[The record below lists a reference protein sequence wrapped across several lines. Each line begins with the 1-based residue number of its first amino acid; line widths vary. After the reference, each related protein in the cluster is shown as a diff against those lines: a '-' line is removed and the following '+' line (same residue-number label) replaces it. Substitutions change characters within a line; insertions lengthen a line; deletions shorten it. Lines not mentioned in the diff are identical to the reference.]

1 MPKFGEF
8 WESCRNASNS
18 VLTDAVSRV
27 ITESLG
33 LWVVDAGGRMELDIL
48 MVIAEIAVALAGFA
62 AVVAN
67 FSENWTKAKSKQ
79 VTNLLTQS
87 GIALFASMVPLIM
100 SQMRADDSA
109 GIDTVWMVSSAS
121 YVFFASSYLAVS
133 LFLSRSR
140 SSGSARC
147 GSHLSTHVYRGD
159 RGANLQSLRGGA
171 GVDLSAGTAVK
182 FSLRLCILYRIDQT
196 LGQKRELIC
205 AGKRRYRLA
214 FGKAAKTSSCSQRRA
229 KKAAVGL
236 KMLCYVQRVP
246 PTLCNECAVLQQKR
260 SSERSSKKIKRKK
273 NEKS

>member
-18 VLTDAVSRV
+18 LLTDAVSRV

-79 VTNLLTQS
+79 LTNLLTQS

-140 SSGSARC
+140 SSGARAVDRIFLLTFIVAI
-147 GSHLSTHVYRGD
+147 GAQIYNLYAGAQGWIYLLALLLSLAYAFVSFTVLIRPLVKN
-159 RGANLQSLRGGA
+159 AN
-171 GVDLSAGTAVK
+171 
-182 FSLRLCILYRIDQT
+182 
-196 LGQKRELIC
+196 
-205 AGKRRYRLA
+205 
-214 FGKAAKTSSCSQRRA
+214 
-229 KKAAVGL
+229 
-236 KMLCYVQRVP
+236 
-246 PTLCNECAVLQQKR
+246 
-260 SSERSSKKIKRKK
+260 
-273 NEKS
+273 

>member
-79 VTNLLTQS
+79 LTNLLTQS

-140 SSGSARC
+140 SFERGLWIASFFLRLSWRSA
-147 GSHLSTHVYRGD
+147 HKSTISIWVP
-159 RGANLQSLRGGA
+159 RGGF
-171 GVDLSAGTAVK
+171 TCW
-182 FSLRLCILYRIDQT
+182 R
-196 LGQKRELIC
+196 
-205 AGKRRYRLA
+205 
-214 FGKAAKTSSCSQRRA
+214 SCS
-229 KKAAVGL
+229 V
-236 KMLCYVQRVP
+236 
-246 PTLCNECAVLQQKR
+246 
-260 SSERSSKKIKRKK
+260 
-273 NEKS
+273 